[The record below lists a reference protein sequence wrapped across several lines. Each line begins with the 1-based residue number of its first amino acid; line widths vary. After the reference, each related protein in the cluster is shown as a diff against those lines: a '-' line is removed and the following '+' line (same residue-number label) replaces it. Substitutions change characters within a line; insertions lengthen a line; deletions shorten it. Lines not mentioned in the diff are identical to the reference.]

1 MSIKVCLDAGHY
13 GKYNRSNVLPSYW
26 ESEMTW
32 KLTNFLV
39 TALEKYGIEVIKT
52 RSNQAVDLALESRG
66 KKSSGCNLFLSIHSN
81 ACDSATVD
89 YPLACCMVDD
99 KQTKIDDISVELGL
113 KLAQAVGKT
122 MGCKQS
128 ARILQRAGSGGSDY
142 YGVIRGAKKVGTP
155 AILLEHGFHTN
166 LANAKWLMIDDNLE
180 KMAYE
185 ETKVIADY
193 FGVSGNNS
201 NNTSAVT
208 GFKEYR
214 IKVSSPDGELNV
226 RKEPSMSAK
235 VVSVLENSNIQFTIV
250 AEQVADGVTWGKL
263 KSGLG
268 WISVNPNYVTKVS

>member
-1 MSIKVCLDAGHY
+1 MSKIKVCLDAGHY
-13 GKYNRSNVLPSYW
+13 GKYNQSPVLSMYY

-32 KLTNFLV
+32 KLTDFLA
-39 TALEKYGIEVIKT
+39 TALERYGIEVIKT
-52 RSNQAVDLALESRG
+52 RSNQSTDLALESRG

-81 ACDSATVD
+81 ATVSSSTD

-113 KLAQAVGKT
+113 KLAQVVGKT

-166 LANAKWLMIDDNLE
+166 LANAKWLMNYDNLE
-180 KMAYE
+180 TLAYNE
-185 ETKVIADY
+185 AKVIADY
-193 FGVSGNNS
+193 FGVGGNNF
-201 NNTSAVT
+201 NNTSAA

-226 RKEPSMSAK
+226 RKEPSMSAQ
-235 VVSVLENSNIQFTIV
+235 VVSVLENSNLQFTIV
-250 AEQVADGVTWGKL
+250 AEQVAYGVTWGKL

-268 WISVNPNYVTKVS
+268 WISVNPKYVTKVS